1 MAVFKRGGM
10 WWFQFFFRNQRIQQ
24 STRQGSRKVALDI
37 QAARRTALAKGEVGL
52 KQMKP
57 VLKFDAAMKEFLTW
71 SEQNHKAHPQS
82 YRRHK
87 ISSVAL
93 LKYFKRVALDMI
105 TVEDIERFKHK
116 RMSTK
121 SPRTKRLLKPATV
134 NRELATLRLLFNWCI
149 QNEVVT
155 ANPVTESSSSRRT
168 TNKPV

>member
-1 MAVFKRGGM
+1 M
-10 WWFQFFFRNQRIQQ
+10 
-24 STRQGSRKVALDI
+24 
-37 QAARRTALAKGEVGL
+37 ALAKGEVGL

-87 ISSVAL
+87 IRSVAL

-155 ANPVTESSSSRRT
+155 ANPVTRIKFLTENNEQTRVISFDEQKAYLAYVPSRSVT
-168 TNKPV
+168 WLP